1 MLAEADMT
9 ELNDDLKRALMGAA
23 ESLGG
28 ADRRLFMARVVRSFG
43 RGGQRKAETELGWNR
58 ATLRK
63 GAAELAS
70 GITCCDA
77 FGLRGR
83 LRAERRLPNLLADV
97 RDLVTGQSQADPR
110 FRTLR
115 LYTRLTAE
123 EVRRQLITSKGYK
136 DEELPT
142 ARTIRTKL
150 NDLGFHPTKVLKC
163 QPQKRSSGPT
173 PSSGS

>member
-9 ELNDDLKRALMGAA
+9 ELNDELKRALIETA

-58 ATLRK
+58 VTLRK
-63 GAAELAS
+63 GMAELAS

-77 FGLRGR
+77 FCLRGR

-97 RDLVTGQSQADPR
+97 KDLVTSQSQADPR

-123 EVRRQLITSKGYK
+123 EVRRQLTEDRARLPCDQKACEMHRARIT
-136 DEELPT
+136 ELDRRL
-142 ARTIRTKL
+142 AEVERKL
-150 NDLGFHPTKVLKC
+150 
-163 QPQKRSSGPT
+163 QK
-173 PSSGS
+173 

>member
-1 MLAEADMT
+1 MI
-9 ELNDDLKRALMGAA
+9 ELNEEFRRLAMETA
-23 ESLGG
+23 ESLRG
-28 ADRRLFMARVVRSFG
+28 ADRRLFMARTVRALG
-43 RGGQRKAETELGWNR
+43 EGGQRRAEAELGWSR
-58 ATLRK
+58 VTIRK
-63 GAAELAS
+63 GLAELTS

-77 FGLRGR
+77 FCLRGR
-83 LRAERRLPNLLADV
+83 LRAEERLPNLLADV
-97 RDLVTGQSQADPR
+97 KDVVTSQSQADPR

-123 EVRRQLITSKGYK
+123 EVRHQLIARKGYQ

-163 QPQKRSSGPT
+163 QPQKRSSRPT
-173 PSSGS
+173 PSSAS

>member
-1 MLAEADMT
+1 MT
-9 ELNDDLKRALMGAA
+9 ELNDELKRALVETA
-23 ESLGG
+23 EGLRG
-28 ADRRLFMARVVRSFG
+28 ADRRLFMARIVRSFG
-43 RGGQRKAETELGWNR
+43 PGGQCKAETELGWNR
-58 ATLRK
+58 VTLRK
-63 GAAELAS
+63 GMAELAS

-77 FGLRGR
+77 FCLRGR
-83 LRAERRLPNLLADV
+83 LRAEERLPNLLADV
-97 RDLVTGQSQADPR
+97 KDIVTGQSQADPR

-123 EVRRQLITSKGYK
+123 EIRRQLIASKGYK

-163 QPQKRSSGPT
+163 QPQKRSSRPT